1 MSLDDLGY
9 RLVTKVLED
18 HQNHIRRRTSN
29 RGLLVEA
36 ALIVCVLGAFVAYV
50 APTLDRPLLEKH
62 AFRQTQTAYTARIF
76 HEQGI
81 DLLHPKL
88 PVLGEPFEVP
98 FEFPLFQAA
107 ASVVMEAGAADD
119 LAMRLT
125 GLACFVMTA
134 LLLYGLVRH
143 VADPISALAALVA
156 FVMTPF
162 SLVWGRA
169 SLIEYLATASAV
181 GFAWT
186 TILWRE
192 RGRPLPGA
200 LALVAGVVGMLV
212 KPTTAVFWIAPALA
226 YRPAE
231 TLGPAPRRWIRVW
244 TAVLVFVPIAAVVL
258 WTRHADAVKAA
269 SPTTAWL
276 TSGALQDWN
285 LGTLGQRFDTDTFT
299 VIGKRLVPNV
309 LGPSGVLLL
318 IAAALATAGAI
329 HRRFWIG
336 IWFAALGPPLVF
348 TNLYVAHDYYLAAV
362 SPAFAALVGLGAGR
376 VWSALR
382 RSRSAQAVA
391 VAVALIL
398 VYLTLEL
405 GRGYWLRIHG
415 AEDDPSVLPLARQI
429 DAYTVEGDLI
439 GVAGLDWSPAVLYYA
454 HRWGH
459 MAVRATEE
467 GIAYDLMHEQ
477 GYRYFLSAD
486 PEHGD
491 LERLNRWRFV
501 GALDRNLYAL
511 ADRPTNL
518 SGSLAIAF
526 DDPSG
531 LPKFIGSRPPETEG
545 LRITCERPTSIR
557 SGAQGTWMRFA
568 TGYEPRAQLTVS
580 SELAPIPVRRFVYAA
595 PQLASGGKLTLTCR
609 GVPSLVV
616 ENIEDGPGPADS

>member
-1 MSLDDLGY
+1 MADMPTE
-9 RLVTKVLED
+9 RE
-18 HQNHIRRRTSN
+18 NHGSRHTSK
-29 RGLLVEA
+29 RGVLVETT
-36 ALIVCVLGAFVAYV
+36 LIVCVLGAFVAYV

-125 GLACFVMTA
+125 GLACFVVTA

-169 SLIEYLATASAV
+169 SLIEYLATASCV
-181 GFAWT
+181 GFAWA

-192 RGRPLPGA
+192 RARPLPGA

-226 YRPAE
+226 YRPE
-231 TLGPAPRRWIRVW
+231 TPEPVSRRRIRIW
-244 TAVLVFVPIAAVVL
+244 TAVLVFVPIAAAVL

-285 LGTLGQRFDTDTFT
+285 LGTLGQRFDPDTWV

-329 HRRFWIG
+329 HRRFWLG
-336 IWFAALGPPLVF
+336 IWLAALAPPLVF
-348 TNLYVAHDYYLAAV
+348 TNLYAAHDYYLAAV

-391 VAVALIL
+391 VAAALVL
-398 VYLTLEL
+398 VYFTLEL

-415 AEDDPSVLPLARQI
+415 AEDDPAVLPLARQI

-459 MAVRATEE
+459 MAVAATEQS
-467 GIAYDLMHEQ
+467 IAYDLMHEQ

-486 PEHGD
+486 PENGD

-501 GALDRNLYAL
+501 AVLDRNLYAL
-511 ADRPTNL
+511 ADRTADL
-518 SGSLAIAF
+518 SPSLAVAT
-526 DDPSG
+526 DDPNVLPRVSG
-531 LPKFIGSRPPETEG
+531 LPRAEPKS
-545 LRITCERPTSIR
+545 LRITCERPTTIR
-557 SGAQGTWMRFA
+557 SGSLGTWIRFA
-568 TGYEPRAQLTVS
+568 TPIEPRAQLTVS
-580 SELAPIPVRRFVYAA
+580 SELAPLPVRRFVYVA
-595 PQLASGGKLTLTCR
+595 PELASGGKLTLTCR
-609 GVPSLVV
+609 GVPSLVA
-616 ENIEDGPGPADS
+616 ESIEDGPGPGGS